1 MSAKPPYMGDKQFFS
16 ISVATI
22 LIQAT
27 VMSADLGDNDF
38 PQSDCQRDLPG
49 RRCLSL
55 SADISLCSNTCC
67 GSPLPRQMFQL
78 CCPRKLINSQSK
90 KEMENFI

>member
-1 MSAKPPYMGDKQFFS
+1 MVINIFRKCARKLRAEVFHEMSAKPPYMGDKQFFS

-27 VMSADLGDNDF
+27 VMSADLGDNDS

-49 RRCLSL
+49 HRCLSL
-55 SADISLCSNTCC
+55 SADVSLCSNTCC
-67 GSPLPRQMFQL
+67 GSPLPR
-78 CCPRKLINSQSK
+78 
-90 KEMENFI
+90 